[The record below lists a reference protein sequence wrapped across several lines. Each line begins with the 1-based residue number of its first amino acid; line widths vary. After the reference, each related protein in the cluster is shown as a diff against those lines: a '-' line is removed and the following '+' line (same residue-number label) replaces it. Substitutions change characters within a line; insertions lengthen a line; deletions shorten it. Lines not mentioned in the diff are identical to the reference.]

1 MAGQENIAT
10 VHEPKPIQTAGTLWG
25 QGRRA
30 MEGPHGPQTHVHE
43 GACATL
49 DGPYE
54 VMPQYKARGTQEKI
68 DITAVFVVELRQ
80 HPVLIIEI
88 KSPANLPHASKR
100 EEADNQMRQRL
111 QSLGRQLTIPVLHGI
126 SAFGTCLCF
135 YTYHTRSQEVTPAGI
150 PAHPTLVSDVAR
162 QMSLQSIAGIVTSC
176 KLMEW
181 NA

>member
-1 MAGQENIAT
+1 MAEWPDFITRSFKSA
-10 VHEPKPIQTAGTLWG
+10 VASDPPGTD
-25 QGRRA
+25 
-30 MEGPHGPQTHVHE
+30 ESVFYGPYTRLLYNLFS
-43 GACATL
+43 L

-80 HPVLIIEI
+80 HP
-88 KSPANLPHASKR
+88 
-100 EEADNQMRQRL
+100 ADNQMRQRL

-135 YTYHTRSQEVTPAGI
+135 YTYHTRSQE
-150 PAHPTLVSDVAR
+150 
-162 QMSLQSIAGIVTSC
+162 MSLQSIAGIVTSC